1 MAVYYAID
9 QTDSISHHGIKGM
22 KWGVRRFQN
31 PDGSLTFEGKKRYS
45 LQERARHY
53 GKQRANENERKYNE
67 AKNTFTNQKLRQEVQ
82 NIYGIKG
89 MMRVAKDLN
98 KGYKMN
104 KAISREESRK
114 RAKVEATAL
123 LASLAVLASGGSAAV
138 TVTPLFTTAVS
149 AIRSREIDIGRAF
162 VDRYE

>member
-53 GKQRANENERKYNE
+53 GKQRADENERKYNE
-67 AKNTFTNQKLRQEVQ
+67 AKNTFTNQNFV
-82 NIYGIKG
+82 
-89 MMRVAKDLN
+89 
-98 KGYKMN
+98 
-104 KAISREESRK
+104 K
-114 RAKVEATAL
+114 RYRTYMVLKV
-123 LASLAVLASGGSAAV
+123 
-138 TVTPLFTTAVS
+138 
-149 AIRSREIDIGRAF
+149 
-162 VDRYE
+162 